1 MRILV
6 IEDETE
12 LNDSI
17 SDGLRIDGYEVD
29 QAYDGEDGLFMAT
42 DEEFDLILLDLSLPN
57 VDGIEILKHVRNV
70 NALVPILILSARDQ
84 ISEKVRGLDYGANDY
99 LTKPFDFEELEARIR
114 SLTRRKFVQESVY
127 LDYKDIRLD
136 TKSREVFVNN
146 KEISLTKKEI
156 GILEY
161 LILNSE
167 RVVSQEELIEHLWD
181 SSVNMFS
188 NSIRVHI
195 SAIRKKLREELGYDI
210 IQNKVGQ
217 GYILKGER

>member
-6 IEDETE
+6 IEDETQ

-17 SDGLRIDGYEVD
+17 TDGLRLDGYEVD
-29 QAYDGEDGLFMAT
+29 QSYDGEDGLFMAT
-42 DEEFDLILLDLSLPN
+42 EEVFDLILLDLSLPN
-57 VDGIEILKHVRNV
+57 VDGIEILKEVRRIN
-70 NALVPILILSARDQ
+70 NSVPILILSARDQ
-84 ISEKVRGLDYGANDY
+84 ISEKVKGLDFGANDY
-99 LTKPFDFEELEARIR
+99 LTKPFDFKELEARIR

-127 LDYKDIRLD
+127 LDYQGIKLN
-136 TKSREVFVNN
+136 TKSRRVFVNGN
-146 KEISLTKKEI
+146 EISLTKKEI

-167 RVVSQEELIEHLWD
+167 RIVSQEELIEHLWD
-181 SSVNMFS
+181 GSVNMFS

-210 IQNKVGQ
+210 IVNKVGQ
-217 GYILKGER
+217 GYILKGEK